1 MSEMSGKVVWNLS
14 CVTLEPYCLPQTVNT
29 FQAFKKCFREN
40 REREKKKKRLAVEG
54 KPGQD
59 STARTGNLQDD
70 EHLVRPEIKKILKTK
85 KTKPQHSH

>member
-40 REREKKKKRLAVEG
+40 REREKKKKKAGSGG
-54 KPGQD
+54 KTRAGFYC
-59 STARTGNLQDD
+59 
-70 EHLVRPEIKKILKTK
+70 
-85 KTKPQHSH
+85 